1 MDLILSDSFMSF
13 SKCRGLPLL
22 FQGQV
27 VDACR
32 PGVWEFMT
40 VMKFQ
45 LEGFSVRDLRNL
57 AREYRVFIEVVLT
70 INIDGLV
77 VVRILHDGDCFHI
90 FSSHEGSEFA
100 YGFDYS
106 GDLVRVLVSGYSG
119 AVKVEGIRD
128 LPLPPDRFP
137 IRVQILTEYAD
148 FRELRVSRVRGV
160 SVKGVSSESLC
171 PVVSVVAG
179 SELDGD
185 YPAVFKGQLK
195 PFVVSD

>member
-32 PGVWEFMT
+32 PGLFDFVSVVE
-40 VMKFQ
+40 FQ
-45 LEGFSVRDLRNL
+45 LEWIPVRKPREL
-57 AREYRVFIEVVLT
+57 AREDRLVFAVKLA

-148 FRELRVSRVRGV
+148 FRELRVSRV
-160 SVKGVSSESLC
+160 KGVSSEPLC

-185 YPAVFKGQLK
+185 YPAVFKGQLE

>member
-90 FSSHEGSEFA
+90 FSSHEGS
-100 YGFDYS
+100 GTIS
-106 GDLVRVLVSGYSG
+106 RG
-119 AVKVEGIRD
+119 
-128 LPLPPDRFP
+128 PDRIP
-137 IRVQILTEYAD
+137 AWPASEPLISHQGECR
-148 FRELRVSRVRGV
+148 SRTR
-160 SVKGVSSESLC
+160 LHI
-171 PVVSVVAG
+171 
-179 SELDGD
+179 DG
-185 YPAVFKGQLK
+185 
-195 PFVVSD
+195 